1 MDDDDLREKKPNTPL
16 KIWIG
21 CVVFLLGPSLMVWI
35 VRGIAFA
42 ARCTPG
48 QQLCHGIA
56 LGGGLRDALDLAW
69 TVGDNSLFL
78 ITVSLI
84 ATVAGL
90 LARRP
95 LLAATTLLLLPL
107 AVLMLPMAAVYSA
120 KYPGCYVNESGI
132 GDCALWGAQ
141 MGMSFHA
148 AADVSWQIYGFA
160 PYSFALALMLGLLGW
175 FFTRPKTVPHA
186 TAHTRRTNLER
197 FTRED

>member
-1 MDDDDLREKKPNTPL
+1 MDDHDDLREKKPSAPF
-16 KIWIG
+16 KVWAG
-21 CVVFLLGPSLMVWI
+21 CVAFLLAPSLMVWI
-35 VRGIAFA
+35 VRAVA
-42 ARCTPG
+42 LVARCAPG
-48 QQLCHGIA
+48 PQLCHGMA
-56 LGGGLRDALDLAW
+56 LGGGLRDALALAW
-69 TVGDNSLFL
+69 TVGENSVFL

-84 ATVAGL
+84 ATIAGL

-107 AVLMLPMAAVYSA
+107 AVLMVPMAAVYSA

-175 FFTRPKTVPHA
+175 FFTRPRSLPHA
-186 TAHTRRTNLER
+186 TAHTRHRR
-197 FTRED
+197 FSEEE